1 MPVVDL
7 FTLKI
12 VTFVHRL
19 YFCVFFVDLKT
30 NKQRFPY
37 TTLTDNL
44 WGASVFTARYDLFFK
59 SNLGSFSSS
68 QAVQWLIPLVNHPF
82 AAQM

>member
-19 YFCVFFVDLKT
+19 YFCVFCGSQ
-30 NKQRFPY
+30 NKQTERFPY

-68 QAVQWLIPLVNHPF
+68 QAVPWLVPLVNHPF
-82 AAQM
+82 AAQI